1 MRTVSAS
8 RFITVLSAGILLG
21 LPFAGAAWAVGG
33 LVEPLSRATVDSLL
47 RLTSPLQI
55 ELAPETEDAVA
66 AATVSSEPVVPAA
79 TKAPSPRG
87 PQVVRPQAP
96 QALFIASSTVL
107 KLAQGSGR
115 PRGAF
120 VAKSSLHP
128 AGLRLSGVAALG
140 VGLQDGDI
148 LIEALGV
155 SPRSPGQIIGA
166 IIEARAKQA
175 RYLSGT
181 LWRRGQTFRIVVEQ
195 PYVEPVPQAS
205 LVAGPTPS

>member
-8 RFITVLSAGILLG
+8 RFITVLAAGALLG
-21 LPFAGAAWAVGG
+21 LPFAGAAWALGG
-33 LVEPLSRATVDSLL
+33 LVEPMSRATVDSLL
-47 RLTSPLQI
+47 RLTSPLQ
-55 ELAPETEDAVA
+55 LAPTSDTEDVDA
-66 AATVSSEPVVPAA
+66 ADSSSEPAVPVA
-79 TKAPSPRG
+79 TKATSPRSA
-87 PQVVRPQAP
+87 QAARPQRP

-107 KLAQGSGR
+107 KLAQGGGR
-115 PRGAF
+115 PQGAF
-120 VAKSSLHP
+120 VAESALHP
-128 AGLRLSGVAALG
+128 AGLRLTGVAALG
-140 VGLQDGDI
+140 IGLQDGDI

-195 PYVEPVPQAS
+195 PYLEPAAQAS
-205 LVAGPTPS
+205 LRGPPTPS